1 MSIFINLFSLDRV
14 QLLVGVVLD
23 MPPRLALNCGNPP
36 TSQVLGLRLNY
47 KIVIPNFKVD
57 REKTH
62 LDKVIEKAQ
71 VCTNISR
78 ETRTSV
84 SFLLPTFKVTRCL
97 WSFLFFSEALVQTS

>member
-1 MSIFINLFSLDRV
+1 MS
-14 QLLVGVVLD
+14 
-23 MPPRLALNCGNPP
+23 PRLALNCGNPP

-47 KIVIPNFKVD
+47 KTVIPNFKVD
-57 REKTH
+57 REKPH

-84 SFLLPTFKVTRCL
+84 SFLKVLLPTFKVTRCL